1 MRSRSEVRFLQSLK
15 CGVPRGWS
23 PSIRSMTLMAE
34 SMVSVVIPCYNSGP
48 WVGEC
53 IQSALDQTWSDTEII
68 MIDDG
73 STDDSREVIA
83 SFGDRVRHEFG
94 PNRGGAAARNRGLAL
109 SEGDWVQFL
118 DADDLLMPDCI
129 ERKLGM
135 AAKSPEGVVP
145 CCKIEYLPYES
156 RHGENPGPAC
166 WNFEEHDLDTILG
179 FGAPQT
185 SAPLHRRHHLV
196 AVGGFR
202 ESLRQAQDFDLHLR
216 LAVKHGLLF
225 RSNGEVG
232 VRIRPHHGSVSRSAG
247 WRMHGAIADTLLH
260 SAEIL
265 HEEGK
270 LTDARRMAIARRAS
284 LSAKKTAREGAV
296 GEGTALAERARH
308 LSPEWYGTAYPNPVG
323 ALLVRVLGFGGF
335 ERMRASAARHLS
347 FRRDGR

>member
-1 MRSRSEVRFLQSLK
+1 
-15 CGVPRGWS
+15 
-23 PSIRSMTLMAE
+23 
-34 SMVSVVIPCYNSGP
+34 
-48 WVGEC
+48 VGEC

-68 MIDDG
+68 VIDDG
-73 STDDSREVIA
+73 SSDQSREVIA
-83 SFGDRVRHEFG
+83 SFGDRVRHEFTA
-94 PNRGGAAARNRGLAL
+94 NRGGAAARNRGLAL
-109 SEGDWVQFL
+109 SEGEWVQFL

-129 ERKLGM
+129 ERKLAM
-135 AAKSPEGVVP
+135 AATSPAEVVP

-156 RHGENPGPAC
+156 RHGEDPGPAC
-166 WNFEEHDLDTILG
+166 WNFEEHDVDTILG

-185 SAPLHRRHHLV
+185 SAPLHRRHQLV

-247 WRMHGAIADTLLH
+247 WKMHAAIADTLLH

-265 HEEGK
+265 HGEGQ
-270 LTDARRMAIARRAS
+270 LTDARRVAIARRAS
-284 LSAKKTAREGAV
+284 LYAKKAALEGAV

-308 LSPEWYGTAYPNPVG
+308 LSPEWYRTAYPKPLG
-323 ALLVRVLGFGGF
+323 AVLVRIIGFGGL
-335 ERMRASAARHLS
+335 ERLRAAAARHLNHGIRNKS
-347 FRRDGR
+347 GAWQ

>member
-1 MRSRSEVRFLQSLK
+1 
-15 CGVPRGWS
+15 
-23 PSIRSMTLMAE
+23 
-34 SMVSVVIPCYNSGP
+34 MVSVVIPCYNSGA
-48 WVGEC
+48 WVADC

-68 MIDDG
+68 VIDDG

-94 PNRGGAAARNRGLAL
+94 PNRGGAAARNRGLELARG
-109 SEGDWVQFL
+109 EWVQFL
-118 DADDLLMPDCI
+118 DADDLLLPDCI

-135 AAKSPEGVVP
+135 AAKSPGEAVP

-156 RHGENPGPAC
+156 KHGENPGPAC
-166 WNFEEHDLDTILG
+166 WSFDEHDLDTILAL
-179 FGAPQT
+179 GAPQT
-185 SAPLHRRHHLV
+185 SAPLHQRHHLV

-247 WRMHGAIADTLLH
+247 WRMHAAIADTLLH
-260 SAEIL
+260 SAAL
-265 HEEGK
+265 LREEGK
-270 LTDARRMAIARRAS
+270 LTDARRMVIARRAS
-284 LSAKKTAREGAV
+284 YYAKKAAMEGAL

-308 LSPEWYGTAYPNPVG
+308 LSPEWYKTAYPNPVG
-323 ALLVRVLGFGGF
+323 ALLVRILGFGGL
-335 ERMRASAARHLS
+335 ERLRAFAVRHLGI
-347 FRRDGR
+347 RRDGR

>member
-1 MRSRSEVRFLQSLK
+1 
-15 CGVPRGWS
+15 
-23 PSIRSMTLMAE
+23 
-34 SMVSVVIPCYNSGP
+34 MVSVVIPCFNAGA
-48 WVGEC
+48 WIGDC

-68 MIDDG
+68 VIDDG
-73 STDDSREVIA
+73 STDNSREVIA

-94 PNRGGAAARNRGLAL
+94 SNRGGAAARNRGLAL
-109 SEGDWVQFL
+109 ARGEWIQFL

-129 ERKLGM
+129 EHKLDM
-135 AAKSPEGVVP
+135 AAKSPGEMVP
-145 CCKIEYLPYES
+145 CCKIEFLPYES
-156 RHGENPGPAC
+156 RNGENPGPAC
-166 WNFEEHDLDTILG
+166 WSFEEHDLDTILG

-185 SAPLHRRHHLV
+185 SAPLHQRHHLV

-247 WRMHGAIADTLLH
+247 WRMHAAIADTLLH

-265 HEEGK
+265 RGEGK
-270 LTDARRMAIARRAS
+270 LTDARRVAIARRAS
-284 LSAKKTAREGAV
+284 LYAKKTALEGAL
-296 GEGTALAERARH
+296 GEGTALVERARR
-308 LSPEWYGTAYPNPVG
+308 LSSDWYKTAYQNPAG

-335 ERMRASAARHLS
+335 ERLRAFAVRHLGI
-347 FRRDGR
+347 RRDGR